1 MQQTGESLRRPR
13 PGSARSSAFERRA
26 VHARVR
32 SGSAAPCG
40 GRAGRCGL
48 VDGLAHSA
56 PRRVRSRNEERRH
69 QKPVRVS
76 GGEGGIRTP
85 GPREGST
92 DFESAP
98 FGRSGT
104 SPWPRIIQAGS
115 TLPEGCASARP
126 ALGARVGGCQP
137 QVLSWEA
144 MTWTSQRGSV
154 GGSTPCAFVGGSAS
168 GGSRRTS
175 TVSEGV
181 RPRRSRGGRV
191 RPEGGRLHHPAPMRT
206 PTSAGRS
213 RLRWTRR

>member
-1 MQQTGESLRRPR
+1 MQQTGESLRSPR
-13 PGSARSSAFERRA
+13 PGSVRSSAFERRA

-32 SGSAAPCG
+32 SGPCAPCG
-40 GRAGRCGL
+40 GRAGRCGP
-48 VDGLAHSA
+48 VGRLAHSV
-56 PRRVRSRNEERRH
+56 PRRVRRVAEEGRH

-115 TLPEGCASARP
+115 TLPERCAPARP
-126 ALGARVGGCQP
+126 ALGSRVGGCPP

-154 GGSTPCAFVGGSAS
+154 GGPLHVLSWEAPRLVAAGGPALCRKASAPGALVG
-168 GGSRRTS
+168 R
-175 TVSEGV
+175 
-181 RPRRSRGGRV
+181 RV

-213 RLRWTRR
+213 RLRRTRR